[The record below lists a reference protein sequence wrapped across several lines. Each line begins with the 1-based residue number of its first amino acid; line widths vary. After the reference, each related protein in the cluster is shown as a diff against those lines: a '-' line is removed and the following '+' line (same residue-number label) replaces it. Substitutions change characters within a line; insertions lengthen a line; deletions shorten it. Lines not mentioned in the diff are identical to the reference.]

1 MTEVPVRKYSLEDYL
16 ELDKNSEER
25 YEYFEGEVIE
35 MSGASLKHN
44 RIVSNFT
51 GILRNQLEDIDC
63 EVLPADMRLKVPAA
77 FPYRY
82 PDLVVV
88 CGEPVIEELQGLEL
102 LVNPLVIIEVL
113 SPTTEA
119 YDHGRKFSAY
129 QSIESFR
136 EYLLVAQDR
145 PHVVQYVRQP
155 NGKWLRSEVGGL
167 AGELMLETINCTL
180 SLSDIYRRVKLLPEE
195 TV

>member
-1 MTEVPVRKYSLEDYL
+1 MSAVPAHKYSLQEYI

-51 GILRNQLEDIDC
+51 GILSNQLEGRDC
-63 EVLPADMRLKVPAA
+63 EVLPAAMRLKVPAA

-88 CGEPVIEELQGLEL
+88 CGEPIIEELQGLEM

-129 QSIESFR
+129 QFIESFR

-145 PHVVQYVRQP
+145 PHVVQYVRQS
-155 NGKWLRSEVGGL
+155 NGKWLRSEVGEL
-167 AGELMLETINCTL
+167 EGELTLETINCTL
-180 SLSDIYRRVKLLPEE
+180 LLSDIYRRVQFTPEG

>member
-1 MTEVPVRKYSLEDYL
+1 MSAVPADKLSLEEYL

-35 MSGASLKHN
+35 MSGASLTHN

-51 GILRNQLEDIDC
+51 GALRNQLEGRDC

-82 PDLVVV
+82 PDLVVF
-88 CGEPVIEELQGLEL
+88 CGEPVIEEVQSLEL
-102 LVNPLVIIEVL
+102 LVNPLALIEVL
-113 SPTTEA
+113 LPTTKA

-136 EYLLVAQDR
+136 EFPLVGNQWAGRRANAGNHQLHAVTEQD
-145 PHVVQYVRQP
+145 
-155 NGKWLRSEVGGL
+155 
-167 AGELMLETINCTL
+167 
-180 SLSDIYRRVKLLPEE
+180 
-195 TV
+195 

>member
-1 MTEVPVRKYSLEDYL
+1 MSAVPVYKLSLEEYL

-25 YEYFEGEVIE
+25 YEYFDGEVFA

-44 RIVSNFT
+44 QVISNLT
-51 GILRNQLEDIDC
+51 GELRNHLKDRDC
-63 EVLPADMRLKVPAA
+63 QILPADMRLKVPAA

-88 CGEPVIEELQGLEL
+88 CGEPIIEELQGLEL

-113 SPTTEA
+113 SPSTEA

-145 PHVVQYVRQP
+145 PHVVQYVRQSDD
-155 NGKWLRSEVGGL
+155 KWLRSEVGGL
-167 AGELMLETINCTL
+167 EGEMTLETIKCTL
-180 SLSDIYRRVKLLPEE
+180 SLGDIYRRVKLLPEG

>member
-1 MTEVPVRKYSLEDYL
+1 MSAVPVHKLSLEEYL
-16 ELDKNSEER
+16 ELDRNSEER
-25 YEYFEGEVIE
+25 YEYFDGEVFA
-35 MSGASLKHN
+35 MSGASLSHN
-44 RIVSNFT
+44 RIARNL
-51 GILRNQLEDIDC
+51 LRSLENQLEGRDC
-63 EVLPADMRLKVPAA
+63 EVLPADMRLKVPAV

-88 CGEPVIEELQGLEL
+88 CGEPIIEELQGLEL

-113 SPTTEA
+113 SPSTEA

-145 PHVVQYVRQP
+145 PHVVQYVRQSD
-155 NGKWLRSEVGGL
+155 NKWLRSEIGGL
-167 AGELMLETINCTL
+167 AGELTLETINCAL
-180 SLSDIYRRVKLLPEE
+180 SLSEIYRRVKLLPEG

>member
-1 MTEVPVRKYSLEDYL
+1 
-16 ELDKNSEER
+16 
-25 YEYFEGEVIE
+25 
-35 MSGASLKHN
+35 
-44 RIVSNFT
+44 
-51 GILRNQLEDIDC
+51 
-63 EVLPADMRLKVPAA
+63 
-77 FPYRY
+77 
-82 PDLVVV
+82 VV
-88 CGEPVIEELQGLEL
+88 CGEPIIEELQGLEL

-155 NGKWLRSEVGGL
+155 NDKWLRSEVGGL
-167 AGELMLETINCTL
+167 AGELKLETINCTL
-180 SLSDIYRRVKLLPEE
+180 SLSDIYRRVQLPPEG